1 MVLGTELIGSTI
13 LHYHI
18 IERLGGGGMGEVY
31 LAQDQRLGRRVALKF
46 LAGHVDSDPEA
57 RERLIRE
64 AQAAALLRSP
74 HIAVTYD
81 LVEHDGSLFIA
92 MEYVEGELLSTR
104 IARAR
109 CRWSRRIDIELQLAD
124 ALDEAHARGII
135 HRDIKSANLMITSRQ
150 LVKVLDF
157 GLAKFLQSPT
167 PDQVNT
173 LAGMTMPG
181 LVLGTLNY
189 MAPEQ
194 LSGGPVD
201 HRADLFSAGVV
212 LYEMLA
218 ARLPFP
224 GNTLAEIADRILN
237 HEPDAIARYN
247 YAVPEDVEAI
257 IRRALQKRP
266 DFRYQTARDFYLD
279 LLNARRRAAGDSSR
293 GSGSWLSPIDFA
305 DAASPMPM
313 APVKAPKPA
322 AAAVVAVLNFANI
335 TGNPADD
342 WVGQGIA
349 ESLTADL
356 TRIKSVSVVPREQI
370 FELQRSL
377 SELGRRIDDRQAME
391 LGRRLGAS
399 VAVSGAYQRLG
410 DRIRITAQGIE
421 VAAGRQLAT
430 VKVDGRLEEL
440 FELQDR
446 LVSELATG
454 LEVNVAQ
461 QDLSAIA
468 DAGTQSLEAYQA
480 FARGMMNLRLAE
492 RDSMDRGIALLEQAI
507 EHDPNYVEAMVELAG
522 ALELKGSFP
531 SQPAFFDKSLALVD
545 RALKIRPDDAA
556 AHVQRGDTLL
566 VMGRA
571 DEAIAALQEGVRLQ
585 RRPGDGARQPGAR
598 LLARSGPRRRSHQR
612 VRARAAAE
620 SRRRLHAPAA
630 GPAVHAAR
638 RLRRG
643 REHRQGSDSPA
654 GPGDVRRDRP
664 DRRRGAHA
672 ARATPTTARG
682 ATTRRSANTAASS
695 RCCRWAIISCASARA
710 SSCSRSLVPR
720 IGARVTSPPPNG
732 TKRRRFACSRPGWR
746 AAPTIRRPGTT
757 WPCCTACAAMARRRG
772 DISTTCSRSCR
783 RSPAG
788 ACHAIRTSIPCAPPS
803 PSAPPPDAT
812 SGRHRDSAG
821 HMRELLS
828 KRAHFRFLIV

>member
-81 LVEHDGSLFIA
+81 LVEHDGSIFIA
-92 MEYVEGELLSTR
+92 MEYVEGELLSNR
-104 IARAR
+104 IARGTLPVVEA
-109 CRWSRRIDIELQLAD
+109 IDIELQLAD

-135 HRDIKSANLMITSRQ
+135 HRDIKSANLMLTSRQ

-157 GLAKFLQSPT
+157 GLAKFLQTPT

-194 LSGGPVD
+194 LSGGPID

-247 YAVPEDVEAI
+247 YAVPEDIEAI

-266 DFRYQTARDFYLD
+266 DFRYQTSRDFYLD

-421 VAAGRQLAT
+421 VSAGRQLAT
-430 VKVDGRLEEL
+430 VKVDGRIEEL
-440 FELQDR
+440 FELQDQ

-492 RDSMDRGIALLEQAI
+492 SDSMDRGIALLEQAI

-522 ALELKGSFP
+522 ALELKGSFT

-585 RRPGDGARQPGAR
+585 GDRATAHGS
-598 LLARSGPRRRSHQR
+598 LARAYWLGQGR
-612 VRARAAAE
+612 VDEAISAFERALQLNPDAGYMHLQLALLYTLRGDYAAAE
-620 SRRRLHAPAA
+620 NIAKEAIRLQDQAMSGAT
-630 GPAVHAAR
+630 GLIV
-638 RLRRG
+638 
-643 REHRQGSDSPA
+643 
-654 GPGDVRRDRP
+654 V
-664 DRRRGAHA
+664 GAHTRLGYAYYREGRYDEAIREYRRELEMLSVGDHLLRERTSIELQQKLGA
-672 ARATPTTARG
+672 AYRRKGDLASAERHETQAIRLYETRLARG
-682 ATTRRSANTAASS
+682 ADDPATRYYMAVLYGLRGDGETARRHLDYVLEELPAFT
-695 RCCRWAIISCASARA
+695 RWR
-710 SSCSRSLVPR
+710 VPR
-720 IGARVTSPPPNG
+720 DPDFDPV
-732 TKRRRFACSRPGWR
+732 R
-746 AAPTIRRPGTT
+746 AAVTVGP
-757 WPCCTACAAMARRRG
+757 AA
-772 DISTTCSRSCR
+772 
-783 RSPAG
+783 
-788 ACHAIRTSIPCAPPS
+788 
-803 PSAPPPDAT
+803 
-812 SGRHRDSAG
+812 
-821 HMRELLS
+821 
-828 KRAHFRFLIV
+828 

>member
-1 MVLGTELIGSTI
+1 
-13 LHYHI
+13 
-18 IERLGGGGMGEVY
+18 MGEVY

-46 LAGHVDSDPEA
+46 LAAHVDSDTEA
-57 RERLIRE
+57 RERLVRE

-81 LVEHDGSLFIA
+81 LVEHEGALFIA

-104 IARAR
+104 IGKGPLPVVDAL
-109 CRWSRRIDIELQLAD
+109 DIELQLAD
-124 ALDEAHARGII
+124 ALDEAHARGIV

-157 GLAKFLQSPT
+157 GLAKFLQTPT

-173 LAGMTMPG
+173 LAGVTMPG

-201 HRADLFSAGVV
+201 HRSDLFSAAVV

-224 GNTLAEIADRILN
+224 GTTLAEIADRILN

-247 YAVPEDVEAI
+247 YNVPEDVEAV
-257 IRRALQKRP
+257 IRRGLQKRP
-266 DFRYQTARDFYLD
+266 DFRDQTSRDFYLD
-279 LLNARRRAAGDSSR
+279 LLNARRRAAGDSNRS
-293 GSGSWLSPIDFA
+293 SGSWLSPIDFA
-305 DAASPMPM
+305 DAASPMPV
-313 APVKAPKPA
+313 APLKAPKTA
-322 AAAVVAVLNFANI
+322 ATVVAVLNFANI

-349 ESLTADL
+349 ESLTSDL
-356 TRIKSVSVVPREQI
+356 TRIKSVAVVPREQI

-410 DRIRITAQGIE
+410 ERIRITAQGLE
-421 VAAGRQLAT
+421 VASGKQVAT
-430 VKVDGRLEEL
+430 VKVDGRVEEL
-440 FELQDR
+440 FELQDQ
-446 LVSELATG
+446 LVSELAAG
-454 LEVNVAQ
+454 LEVKVAQ

-492 RDSMDRGIALLEQAI
+492 RESMDRGIALLEQAL
-507 EHDPNYVEAMVELAG
+507 ERDPNYVEAMVELAG
-522 ALELKGSFP
+522 ALELKGSFA
-531 SQPAFFDKSLALVD
+531 SQPALFEKSLALVD

-571 DEAIAALQEGVRLQ
+571 EDAIAALQEGVRLQ
-585 RRPGDGARQPGAR
+585 GDRATAHGS
-598 LLARSGPRRRSHQR
+598 LARAYWLGQGRVDEAIGEFERSLQLNPDAGYTHLQLALLYSLR
-612 VRARAAAE
+612 GDYKAAE
-620 SRRRLHAPAA
+620 NIAKEAIRLQDQAMSGATGLIVVGAHT
-630 GPAVHAAR
+630 
-638 RLRRG
+638 RLG
-643 REHRQGSDSPA
+643 YAYYRQGQYDEA
-654 GPGDVRRDRP
+654 IREYRRELEMLTVGDHMLRE
-664 DRRRGAHA
+664 
-672 ARATPTTARG
+672 
-682 ATTRRSANTAASS
+682 
-695 RCCRWAIISCASARA
+695 
-710 SSCSRSLVPR
+710 
-720 IGARVTSPPPNG
+720 
-732 TKRRRFACSRPGWR
+732 
-746 AAPTIRRPGTT
+746 
-757 WPCCTACAAMARRRG
+757 
-772 DISTTCSRSCR
+772 
-783 RSPAG
+783 
-788 ACHAIRTSIPCAPPS
+788 RTSIELQQKLGAAFRRKGDVATAEHHETQAIRAFEGRLSQGADDPATRYYVAVLYGLRGDAEAAQRHLDPVMKALPAFTKWRV
-803 PSAPPPDAT
+803 PRDPDFDPVRGQLRIA
-812 SGRHRDSAG
+812 
-821 HMRELLS
+821 
-828 KRAHFRFLIV
+828 